1 MQQPELV
8 LHHPFSFQL
17 PILLNVQS
25 RQRPATRNKNR
36 HSSALA
42 RHQHPTEKMSNSM
55 KEKHLI
61 TSGLS
66 RILPPRQCIFSRS
79 QKKESQLDCQLFRPR
94 RSSHLLDKLFI
105 SKLNFLFLSVMYCCS
120 QQTITQRDGRS
131 KNRKK
136 PSYGNI
142 ELENQLKSYWWTQLT
157 TWTTREWPK
166 GRCSL
171 RAVTS

>member
-66 RILPPRQCIFSRS
+66 RILPPRQLIFSRS

-94 RSSHLLDKLFI
+94 RSSSGQAFHIKMEFPLFECDVLLHSAD
-105 SKLNFLFLSVMYCCS
+105 NN
-120 QQTITQRDGRS
+120 TERW
-131 KNRKK
+131 
-136 PSYGNI
+136 P
-142 ELENQLKSYWWTQLT
+142 LE
-157 TWTTREWPK
+157 E
-166 GRCSL
+166 
-171 RAVTS
+171 